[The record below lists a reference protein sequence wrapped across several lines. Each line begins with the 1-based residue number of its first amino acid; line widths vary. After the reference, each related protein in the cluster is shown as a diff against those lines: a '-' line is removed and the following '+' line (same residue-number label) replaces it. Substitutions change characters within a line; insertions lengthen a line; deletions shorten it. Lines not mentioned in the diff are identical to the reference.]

1 MWFFPLKNKAKGK
14 KATTISWLSGSFYK
28 QWCDEKHMA
37 EQPSVKS
44 SGGFAA
50 P

>member
-1 MWFFPLKNKAKGK
+1 MRFFPLKNKAKGK
-14 KATTISWLSGSFYK
+14 KATTMPWLSGSFYK

-37 EQPSVKS
+37 ERHSVNS
-44 SGGFAA
+44 YGGFAA

>member
-1 MWFFPLKNKAKGK
+1 MVFFPLKNKAKGK
-14 KATTISWLSGSFYK
+14 KAPTISWLSGSFYK

-37 EQPSVKS
+37 DQRLVTSD
-44 SGGFAA
+44 GGFAA